1 MPTAAAASSGWRTRR
16 PPRADP
22 ALDRRSELEWEVSLT
37 KDSVDRDHPQFNMK
51 SARSKLMSKPGAQTG
66 KFASARRAAGGPRPQ
81 GRGDGLL
88 HLPPVLDDELRRLP
102 PADRGELE
110 NGQPQ
115 I

>member
-1 MPTAAAASSGWRTRR
+1 MEDEGGRR
-16 PPRADP
+16 VLIQRSIVDP
-22 ALDRRSELEWEVSLT
+22 NLEWEVSLT

-51 SARSKLMSKPGAQTG
+51 SARSKLMSKAGAQTG
-66 KFASARRAAGGPRPQ
+66 KFSFGPGVPAGGPRPQ
-81 GRGDGLL
+81 GRGNGLL
-88 HLPPVLDDELRRLP
+88 HLPPVLDDQLRRLP